1 MKKKKSRCPWMSS
14 HIEINWIIIYISK
27 FLNTYNKVVI
37 KIEIISLFQNLAEKF
52 NMSKTNTRKNII

>member
-1 MKKKKSRCPWMSS
+1 MSS